1 MRGPRE
7 QKEAGSL
14 PLDAGRAGWSMTAMR
29 IFSFPFSRIGDSFG
43 LKDVLL
49 RVCAG
54 FLALGLGLGIAGLA
68 AADSAKSALFLD
80 KGQAAQEAGR
90 LTEARGWYE
99 RAIVQNPASA
109 DAYAHLARAE
119 NELGDAPRARRHFA
133 IALEIDPNNPPA
145 LYWSG
150 LLDIQEGR
158 EDEAR
163 KKLDRLK
170 KTCSTCPQR
179 AALAKALETHGA
191 GKAP

>member
-1 MRGPRE
+1 M
-7 QKEAGSL
+7 

-29 IFSFPFSRIGDSFG
+29 IFSSPFSRIGDSFG
-43 LKDVLL
+43 LKGALSWFF
-49 RVCAG
+49 AG
-54 FLALGLGLGIAGLA
+54 FLVLGLGAGLA

-90 LTEARGWYE
+90 IAEARGWYE

-119 NELGDAPRARRHFA
+119 NEAGETARAERHFA
-133 IALEIDPNNPPA
+133 SALEIDPNNPSA

-150 LLDIQEGR
+150 LLDLQQSR
-158 EDEAR
+158 EEAAR

-179 AALAKALETHGA
+179 AALAKALETQKVLETHGA
-191 GKAP
+191 GKAH